1 MIICVCNAIR
11 EDELRAAARNGAT
24 EPLGAY
30 ESLGC
35 EPLCGCCLDCA
46 QEVIDDERRKPA
58 RRNRSSV
65 VVNFPRAA

>member
-11 EDELRAAARNGAT
+11 EDELRAAAREGAT
-24 EPLGAY
+24 EPVAAY
-30 ESLGC
+30 KALGC

-46 QEVIDDERRKPA
+46 QEVIDDERARPA

-65 VVNFPRAA
+65 VVNFPKAA